1 MTTDASPSATR
12 GFQVLT
18 RRSPDDAMVVAC
30 CGRLTLEH
38 APQLRNKVRTL
49 ILDEKRI
56 TIDLKEVP
64 FMDSSGL
71 GTLVTLYVSARTRGC
86 KLELINMSPA
96 LRSLLGATNLLSLF
110 EQAGRYGGKMS

>member
-1 MTTDASPSATR
+1 MSTDSPFATR
-12 GFQVLT
+12 GFSLQAERADNRVI
-18 RRSPDDAMVVAC
+18 VAC

-38 APQLRNKVRTL
+38 APQLRNKIRTL
-49 ILDEKRI
+49 ILEEKHI
-56 TIDLKEVP
+56 VIDLKDVP

-71 GTLVTLYVSARTRGC
+71 GALVTLYVSARTRGC

-110 EQAGRYGGKMS
+110 EHAGRYGGKMS

>member
-1 MTTDASPSATR
+1 MSTDSPSATR
-12 GFQVLT
+12 GFSLQAE
-18 RRSPDDAMVVAC
+18 RADNRIIVAC

-38 APQLRNKVRTL
+38 APQLRNKIRTL
-49 ILDEKRI
+49 ILEEKHI
-56 TIDLKEVP
+56 VIDLKEVP

-71 GTLVTLYVSARTRGC
+71 GALVTLYVSARTRGC

-96 LRSLLGATNLLSLF
+96 LHSLLGATNLLSLF

>member
-1 MTTDASPSATR
+1 MSTDPSLTTR
-12 GFQVLT
+12 GFQLNAY
-18 RRSPDDAMVVAC
+18 RSTDQVMIVEC
-30 CGRLTLEH
+30 HGRLTLEH

-56 TIDLKEVP
+56 VIDLKEVP

-71 GTLVTLYVSARTRGC
+71 GALVTLYVSARTRGC

-96 LRSLLGATNLLSLF
+96 LRGLLGATNLLSLF